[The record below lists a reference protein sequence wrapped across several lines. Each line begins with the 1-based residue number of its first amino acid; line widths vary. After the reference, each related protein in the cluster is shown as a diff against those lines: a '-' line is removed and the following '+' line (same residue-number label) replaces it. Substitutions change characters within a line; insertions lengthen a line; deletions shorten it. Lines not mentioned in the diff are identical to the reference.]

1 MPVARSHIEQ
11 QFRGVGVS
19 SGIAIGPVYLAEKGQ
34 THVPEYHIT
43 ADEAAAECER
53 FDAAVQQS
61 QKQLKALQGKA
72 SSLSGAAGEE
82 FGYLLEAH
90 IQMLTG
96 SRLIRSVRGIIN
108 GELLNSEA
116 AVQVSLNQIAEDFEQ
131 IDDPYLA
138 ARMQDIREVGARL
151 IRNLIKVPFSGFD
164 HVAPGSIIIGEE
176 ISPADVALMT
186 PGRIAGFV
194 AALGGADGHTA
205 IMARSLGLPAVL
217 GVPAIATFVRSGDP
231 VIVDGAAGV
240 VIVNPTLESLE
251 LYRARQRRYHKEQ
264 KILSTLREV
273 AAVTRDNVEISLQ
286 ANIELPAEIG
296 AAQASGA
303 MGIGLLRSEFMFMN
317 RESLPGEEE
326 QFQALKGLVL
336 GMKGAPVTIRT
347 LDVGGDKLAYSL
359 GAHMGISNNPALGLR
374 AIRLSLKVPALFEDQ
389 ICAILRAAYYGPV
402 RILLP
407 MITTV
412 QEVLEVR
419 AIIKEME
426 KRLKR
431 RGVEIAEP
439 SPPVGVMIEIPAAA
453 LSADSLARVSDFF
466 SIGTNDL
473 TMYTLAIDRG
483 NEQVAH
489 LYDPLHPAV
498 LRLLQFS
505 TEAALRAGIEVNL
518 CGEMAGDEKFTA
530 FLIGLGLRNLSMAP
544 TALPRI
550 KRRIRSLNLA
560 DARRLADHVMRQYD
574 RREIAASLEAFN
586 TELEAT

>member
-1 MPVARSHIEQ
+1 MPAARSQSEQ
-11 QFRGVGVS
+11 KFTGIGVS
-19 SGIAIGPVYLAEKGQ
+19 PGIGIGPVYLAEKGM
-34 THVPEYHIT
+34 THVPEYHI
-43 ADEAAAECER
+43 AGDETAAECER
-53 FDAAVQQS
+53 FDAAVKQS
-61 QKQLKALQGKA
+61 QKQLTVLQGKA

-96 SRLIRSVRGIIN
+96 SRLIRSVRGIIES
-108 GELLNSEA
+108 ELLNAEA

-151 IRNLIKVPFSGFD
+151 IRNLIKVPFSGFE
-164 HVAPGSIIIGEE
+164 HVATGSVIIGEE
-176 ISPADVALMT
+176 ISPADVALMS
-186 PGRIAGFV
+186 PRKIAGV
-194 AALGGADGHTA
+194 IAALGGADGHTA

-217 GVPAIATFVRSGDP
+217 GLANISAHVRSGDG
-231 VIVDGAAGV
+231 VIIDGAAGV
-240 VIVNPTLESLE
+240 VIINPGPESLE
-251 LYRARQRRYHKEQ
+251 FYTARQRLYHEEQ
-264 KILSTLREV
+264 RELSTLREV
-273 AAVTRDNVEISLQ
+273 AAVTRDAVQISLE
-286 ANIELPAEIG
+286 ANVELPAEIG
-296 AAQASGA
+296 AALASGA
-303 MGIGLLRSEFMFMN
+303 TGIGLLRSEFMFMN
-317 RESLPGEEE
+317 REGLPGEEE
-326 QFQALKGLVL
+326 QFQILKGLVI

-359 GAHMGISNNPALGLR
+359 GAHVEESNNPALGLR
-374 AIRLSLKVPALFEDQ
+374 AIRLSLKMPALFEDQ
-389 ICAILRAAYYGPV
+389 ICAILRAAAFGPV

-412 QEVLEVR
+412 SEVLEVR
-419 AIIKEME
+419 VIVKEME

-431 RGVEIAEP
+431 RGVEVAEP
-439 SPPVGVMIEIPAAA
+439 TPPIGVMIEIPAAA

-489 LYDPLHPAV
+489 LYDPLNPAV
-498 LRLLQFS
+498 LRLLQFT
-505 TEAALRAGIEVNL
+505 TEAARRSGIEVSL

-530 FLIGLGLRNLSMAP
+530 FLIGLGLRNLSMAS

-550 KRRIRSLNLA
+550 KRRIRSLNLG
-560 DARRLADHVMRQYD
+560 DAQRLADHVMRQYD
-574 RREIAASLEAFN
+574 RREIAASMEAFN
-586 TELEAT
+586 SDLEII